1 MKRDAR
7 DRSRSLAPLIKAEDA
22 LLIDTSELTI
32 DASVNL
38 FIKAVNKKLS
48 DKKLTN

>member
-1 MKRDAR
+1 MERDTR
-7 DRSRSLAPLIKAEDA
+7 DSTRDIAPLIKAEDA